1 MDVQGQQHRF
11 VQAESTL
18 AGDVLLVYISEKY
31 EQITEGCRGPA
42 VDCCTP
48 RRAGPEIVAEK
59 VSFEDYKNKK
69 APKRGLL
76 KICAMS
82 TVQIN
87 ALMA

>member
-42 VDCCTP
+42 VDCCTLHKE
-48 RRAGPEIVAEK
+48 GLGIVVEM
-59 VSFEDYKNKK
+59 VSSVNYKNKK